1 MLTPPTVAD
10 LAAFTGRAE
19 AGYTAFA
26 PTALAQAALL
36 LSLITGLSDY
46 PDDETLNQL
55 ARNAIMEMADRVY
68 LEQPYAQIISGP
80 FQAETI
86 GSYSYSKSSSV
97 YKASTGLRM
106 GLLWWDLAV
115 LLLSVGTATN
125 ITSGAIHLI
134 EPAIH
139 ARVDDT
145 TDRFILGPADA
156 ALLAHADNAGAD
168 QAL

>member
-80 FQAETI
+80 FQDQMPNLPDQ
-86 GSYSYSKSSSV
+86 GK
-97 YKASTGLRM
+97 
-106 GLLWWDLAV
+106 D
-115 LLLSVGTATN
+115 SVG
-125 ITSGAIHLI
+125 H
-134 EPAIH
+134 
-139 ARVDDT
+139 
-145 TDRFILGPADA
+145 ILNNGI
-156 ALLAHADNAGAD
+156 LM
-168 QAL
+168 